1 MKNNTIFYRVL
12 QLDKNIYGELVTDQ
26 SSLQKSIAIWLS
38 GSIISTLAVTT
49 FFKNLVEYLK
59 EVVSQ
64 SSSQL
69 PQEAMLDFQTL
80 IIEVEEGFE
89 SINNVNSLITTQ
101 LFGFINVVVSVL
113 IIFAVLKYFFRR
125 DPNLV
130 FLGIIYGFS
139 SIPILLNAPILFF
152 DSLALQGI
160 VLVATSIFSLVC
172 LGSGL
177 KQVYMLR
184 NIEVILLILFFWFFK
199 FGCNVDAAIILAAG
213 ESLRMGFPKQL
224 AEYKGSTILET
235 TIETVSTFFEE
246 TVVVLGYE
254 NETITE
260 KVDFKSAAILIN
272 ENWEEGIISSI
283 RTGLHHINHNKNYEN
298 VFIFLGDQ
306 PSVDRKVI
314 EKLLETKHDF
324 DEVMIPK
331 YRYKF
336 GYPVVVPKYF
346 WNKLELITQDNTS
359 DEIDSVFGEFD
370 LINFFESSEFKTKS
384 VNFNF
389 LRPTDFDE
397 QKDF

>member
-64 SSSQL
+64 SGSQL
-69 PQEAMLDFQTL
+69 PQEAVLDFQTL

-101 LFGFINVVVSVL
+101 LFGFINVVVSLL

-125 DPNLV
+125 DPNLL
-130 FLGIIYGFS
+130 FIGIIYGFS

-184 NIEVILLILFFWFFK
+184 NIEVILLILFSGFS
-199 FGCNVDAAIILAAG
+199 
-213 ESLRMGFPKQL
+213 SLVAM
-224 AEYKGSTILET
+224 
-235 TIETVSTFFEE
+235 
-246 TVVVLGYE
+246 
-254 NETITE
+254 
-260 KVDFKSAAILIN
+260 
-272 ENWEEGIISSI
+272 
-283 RTGLHHINHNKNYEN
+283 
-298 VFIFLGDQ
+298 
-306 PSVDRKVI
+306 
-314 EKLLETKHDF
+314 
-324 DEVMIPK
+324 
-331 YRYKF
+331 
-336 GYPVVVPKYF
+336 
-346 WNKLELITQDNTS
+346 
-359 DEIDSVFGEFD
+359 
-370 LINFFESSEFKTKS
+370 
-384 VNFNF
+384 
-389 LRPTDFDE
+389 
-397 QKDF
+397 